1 MNIQAIMKQAQK
13 MQKEMMSEKEAID
26 KEIFIGTSSLVKVEV
41 YGNKKIKSVKIES
54 GNLDND
60 DLEMLEDMIVIAI
73 NDAINKIDVETEKR
87 MGRYTANMP
96 GIF

>member
-26 KEIFIGTSSLVKVEV
+26 KEIFIGTSSVVKVEV